1 MTERP
6 QHTAMKPDQDR
17 LSKAL
22 YEVTVL
28 SRQGCHLCDVTV
40 KIARR
45 LQEDWPFT
53 LTKVDID
60 QDADLSERYGL
71 RIPVVLI
78 DGRVA
83 CEGKVTEGDLR
94 RALKR
99 ARWRRPISRILSRL
113 GWTP

>member
-1 MTERP
+1 MAENPP
-6 QHTAMKPDQDR
+6 QATTGPDKDQILEKP
-17 LSKAL
+17 LA
-22 YEVTVL
+22 VTLL
-28 SRQGCHLCDVTV
+28 SRQDCHLCDVTM

-45 LQEDWPFT
+45 LQEGLPFT
-53 LTKVDID
+53 LTKIDID

-71 RIPVVLI
+71 RIQVVLI

-83 CEGKVTEGDLR
+83 CEGKITEGGLR